1 MAAARSASSKKSPK
15 NGRTASRLSFAKITD
30 TLTVP
35 DLLAL
40 QTESF
45 DWLVG
50 NDAWKARVT
59 EAKAAGNDSVPETT
73 GLDEIFE
80 EISPIEDL
88 GETMQLQLHG
98 SRARRAQVLHRGV
111 QGARQDLRRAALR
124 ERRVHEPHDG

>member
-1 MAAARSASSKKSPK
+1 MRARRGPRRLFPWLLRATHPPTTPK
-15 NGRTASRLSFAKITD
+15 NGRGASRLSFAKITD

-50 NDAWKARVT
+50 NDAWKRASLRRRPP
-59 EAKAAGNDSVPETT
+59 AAPTCPTSS

-88 GETMQLQLHG
+88 GETMQL
-98 SRARRAQVLHRGV
+98 SFTN
-111 QGARQDLRRAALR
+111 
-124 ERRVHEPHDG
+124 P

>member
-1 MAAARSASSKKSPK
+1 MALDGPRRLFPLAAAKNATTNKSPK
-15 NGRTASRLSFAKITD
+15 NGRSAGRLSFAKITD

-50 NDAWKARVT
+50 NDIWKTRVAEGVAQGRT
-59 EAKAAGNDSVPETT
+59 DLPSQS

-88 GETMQLQLHG
+88 GETM
-98 SRARRAQVLHRGV
+98 
-111 QGARQDLRRAALR
+111 
-124 ERRVHEPHDG
+124 

>member
-1 MAAARSASSKKSPK
+1 MVAARSASSKKSLK

-50 NDAWKARVT
+50 NDAWKARSA

-73 GLDEIFE
+73 GLDEMACDLVG
-80 EISPIEDL
+80 ISLCIEP
-88 GETMQLQLHG
+88 GEACYIPL
-98 SRARRAQVLHRGV
+98 AHRGDSDN
-111 QGARQDLRRAALR
+111 GYKPSRCLS
-124 ERRVHEPHDG
+124 